1 MNKKI
6 ISLIL
11 SGCLVLSVP
20 MAFAD
25 VPKPNVQSV
34 AIAPMNLSLDKAI
47 ELAVKNNNIMKSIEV
62 DMEAAGL
69 SLDRAQYNERKIND
83 GTKALDKGR
92 EKLSQLESA
101 KTQLEGV
108 YNNLSALQKS
118 GVSLNDAAK
127 VNPNVKAGL
136 DALSS
141 AGIDPTKS
149 DFGGQ
154 YSKTLEVG
162 KLQLNSGQQS
172 FDSAIE
178 NANSVIGQKL
188 KLDVDRV
195 LAVNSTTELMT
206 TMASMQNEVTK
217 DGYLI
222 AQKQIALLTRQ
233 KYYEV
238 IKCKKIED
246 LKKLALDRSTKQYTM
261 AKDAF
266 DHGMK
271 AKDDYL
277 LAKTQM
283 DLMKADLRRATM
295 NKKNAEI
302 ELKKVTTIDMK
313 TPINIVDDLT
323 IKPIDANLEDG
334 IKQGLE
340 KRIEI
345 RKAGAQYLVDKLNFE
360 LTSSQYPDITY
371 QYKEAKIKMNK
382 SKVELDGKDE
392 EVESSI
398 RQSYETLMATKDML
412 TYIDSVVANAK
423 EALEIAEY
431 RYKEGYG
438 FETSILKSANLEDVA
453 GTIVEVMAAE
463 ERLTDV
469 EEKVIEIKSN
479 YNLAKDKYLNDIGTY

>member
-1 MNKKI
+1 MNKNL

-11 SGCLVLSVP
+11 SGCMVISAPIV
-20 MAFAD
+20 FAD
-25 VPKPNVQSV
+25 TPKTSTPI
-34 AIAPMNLSLDKAI
+34 AIMNLDLDKAI
-47 ELAVKNNNIMKSIEV
+47 ELAVKNNNIIKSVQV

-69 SLDRAQYNERKIND
+69 SLDRAEYNERKVND
-83 GTKALDKGR
+83 GQKSLDKGR
-92 EKLSQLESA
+92 DKLSQLQQAIANPLLPAEQKA
-101 KTQLEGV
+101 IYKKMLE
-108 YNNLSALQKS
+108 
-118 GVSLNDAAK
+118 D
-127 VNPNVKAGL
+127 
-136 DALSS
+136 
-141 AGIDPTKS
+141 
-149 DFGGQ
+149 GQ
-154 YSKTLEVG
+154 TT
-162 KLQLNSGQQS
+162 LNSGQQS

-178 NANSVIGQKL
+178 QANSVIAQKL

-222 AQKQIALLTRQ
+222 AQSQIALLTRQ

-246 LKKLALDRSTKQYTM
+246 LKKLALDRATKQYTM

-277 LAKTQM
+277 LAKTQV
-283 DLMKADLRRATM
+283 DLMKADYRKSTM

-313 TPINIVDDLT
+313 TPIKIVDDLT
-323 IKPIDANLEDG
+323 IKPIDVNLEDG

-371 QYKEAKIKMNK
+371 QYKESKIKMNK

-412 TYIDSVVANAK
+412 TYIDSVVENAK

-438 FETSILKSANLEDVA
+438 FETSVLKSANLEDSA
-453 GTIVEVMAAE
+453 GTIIEVMAAQ

-469 EEKVIEIKSN
+469 EEKVIQIKSN